1 MTNISILGSGTVGTI
16 TGKGFLQLSNQVIF
30 YDIDE
35 AKAKELQRSNL
46 KATCSIEEAVCESE
60 VSFICVPTPITRNA
74 IDLSCLIAVA
84 KDLATCLRKK
94 GDYHVVVVKSTVIPG
109 TTELRVIPLLEKF
122 SRKKAGCDFGV
133 CVNPEF
139 LTEIHQTWTKD
150 DSFQRSF
157 FDKDRVVIG
166 EFDQKSGDT
175 LALLYKPSGIPI
187 IRTNLRTGE
196 MIKYACNCAL
206 ATKISYWNE
215 IFYICQ
221 KAGID
226 SDLVAKTASMDKRI
240 GKYGTVHGKAF
251 GGKCLPKDLRA
262 FVDYSE
268 KLGYDPILLKAVETI
283 NMRIKTERGV
293 RE

>member
-1 MTNISILGSGTVGTI
+1 
-16 TGKGFLQLSNQVIF
+16 
-30 YDIDE
+30 
-35 AKAKELQRSNL
+35 
-46 KATCSIEEAVCESE
+46 
-60 VSFICVPTPITRNA
+60 VPTPIIRNA
-74 IDLSCLIAVA
+74 IDLSCLMAVA
-84 KDLATCLRKK
+84 KDVATCLRKK
-94 GDYHVVVVKSTVIPG
+94 GDYHVVVVKSTVVPG

-122 SRKKAGCDFGV
+122 SRKKAGGNFGV
-133 CVNPEF
+133 CINPEF
-139 LTEIHQTWTKD
+139 LTEIHQSWTKD

-157 FDKDRVVIG
+157 FNNDRAVIG

-175 LALLYKPSGIPI
+175 LSALYESLGIPLV
-187 IRTNLRTGE
+187 RTNLRTAE

-215 IFYICQ
+215 IFYICK

-226 SDLVAKTASMDKRI
+226 SGLVAETASMDERI
-240 GKYGTVHGKAF
+240 GKYGTIHGKAF

-262 FVDYSE
+262 FVEYSE
-268 KLGYDPILLKAVETI
+268 KLGYDPILLKAVEAI